1 MGLRFLGGSFSWL
14 SNTWFWLSSWSQDW
28 ALHQAPHWAQSPWDS
43 LSPPLALFPAHTCM
57 HAFSLSKEINKA
69 FKKLLRLDQLKINIL
84 FTGFLISANKSSP
97 INYNFCVLFCFVLHF
112 SQLIKKTDF
121 EVELSC
127 DAFFSGN
134 PYTQWQMYFHW
145 KRDTT
150 GMSET

>member
-1 MGLRFLGGSFSWL
+1 MAHSVDYPTLDSGSAHDLKIELYIRLHIEHSLLEIL
-14 SNTWFWLSSWSQDW
+14 SL
-28 ALHQAPHWAQSPWDS
+28 
-43 LSPPLALFPAHTCM
+43 PPLALFPAHTCM

-134 PYTQWQMYFHW
+134 PYTQ
-145 KRDTT
+145 
-150 GMSET
+150 